1 MSGDRIE
8 DAVSRIE
15 AALAR
20 IAAVADSV
28 PGDSSGNPELEAEN
42 ERLRSVV
49 SEQIANLD
57 ALIAEIGE

>member
-49 SEQIANLD
+49 SEQIASLD